1 MAQEKG
7 AGGSVV
13 LVAKGVDPGGR
24 RGLRSLLVLVLVL
37 VRGARCEVRG
47 ARCEVR
53 GAARREIG
61 WAPVQDGPRGGAVR
75 HRRRGVHGVCNGTGR
90 RTGQSSRSST
100 ISQLVSMEAVLASM
114 AVAEQYLS

>member
-47 ARCEVR
+47 AV
-53 GAARREIG
+53 RREIG

-75 HRRRGVHGVCNGTGR
+75 HRRRGVHGVCNGPGR